1 MQTDDNLRLKAN
13 NYLQLETPYLGEAE
27 VVHYLEM
34 LRDEVGFDNL
44 RKAVKNP
51 LKGVKIAAY
60 YGCLL
65 LRPGSVMAFDDP
77 ENPTIM
83 ESFIRAIG
91 AEPVIYSQ
99 RNECCGGYMALEDK
113 PAAQKRVDAI
123 VKSAMDAGR
132 GNDHHRLSAVHV
144 QPGRQRHGERSAGEV
159 LHRAAG
165 RGAGRRRRRWKMSKL
180 TTEDI
185 LRISGVNPRKCMKCG
200 KCSGTC
206 PAYDEMEYHPHQFVS
221 MVERGQIDK
230 LMASKSIYRCL
241 TCFAC
246 LERCPRNV
254 EPAKLIEA
262 VRLAVIRQ
270 QGMNHMTE
278 NDIPALLDEKLPQQ
292 AIVSAMRKYKK

>member
-1 MQTDDNLRLKAN
+1 MMSN
-13 NYLQLETPYLGEAE
+13 
-27 VVHYLEM
+27 
-34 LRDEVGFDNL
+34 
-44 RKAVKNP
+44 AV
-51 LKGVKIAAY
+51 
-60 YGCLL
+60 
-65 LRPGSVMAFDDP
+65 
-77 ENPTIM
+77 
-83 ESFIRAIG
+83 
-91 AEPVIYSQ
+91 
-99 RNECCGGYMALEDK
+99 
-113 PAAQKRVDAI
+113 
-123 VKSAMDAGR
+123 
-132 GNDHHRLSAVHV
+132 
-144 QPGRQRHGERSAGEV
+144 
-159 LHRAAG
+159 
-165 RGAGRRRRRWKMSKL
+165 

-206 PAYDEMEYHPHQFVS
+206 PAYDEMEYHPHQFVY

-262 VRLAVIRQ
+262 VRLAVVRQ